1 MAIAQQA
8 KRLTEMNTGCTF
20 MFENDKDDQLKTM
33 YGVFS
38 RVPGTC
44 EHMIHL
50 MEPYIKNVGQG
61 IV

>member
-1 MAIAQQA
+1 
-8 KRLTEMNTGCTF
+8 MNTGCTF

-44 EHMIHL
+44 DHMIRL